1 MQEKLLIR
9 KATIQDTEELVELRK
24 ILLSSGDTHYA
35 AKSEED
41 NLAWQNAYR
50 DWIKENISNEDVLIQ
65 VGQYDED
72 EKICSCVIGI
82 IDSRAPMVGALNGR
96 VGWGQSLV
104 VSKDRRGLGIAEAM
118 MDAFHNWF
126 RENNV
131 QKIVVQSSKMAEEFN
146 RKRGYLQTG
155 EQLLFK
161 TIE

>member
-24 ILLSSGDTHYA
+24 ILLSGGDTHYA

-50 DWIKENISNEDVLIQ
+50 VWIKENISNENVLIQ

-72 EKICSCVIGI
+72 AKICSCVIGI

-104 VSKDRRGLGIAEAM
+104 VSKDRRGLGIAEEM

-126 RENNV
+126 KENNV